1 MRPIL
6 LSFGGG
12 INSTALLLE
21 WVEQGKPLDLV
32 IFADTGSE
40 MPETYEFIDKYV
52 IPFCKKHKIH
62 FETVYYTVSNKV
74 AGVKKGHW
82 VEGERVSIYDYYEYQ
97 KAVPSMI
104 KRSCTDKFKIS
115 PIEKYIKQKWGD
127 KNLPLRLI
135 GIDAGESHRAKFIVD
150 PKTGKK
156 INVVAVSAR
165 SINKKRKF
173 KVNKKIFYKNPLEIF
188 KKNNIDILFEA
199 IGLSDGISKKVV
211 ETALKSKIHV
221 ITPNK
226 ALISKHGNE
235 LAKLAEKNKVNLEF
249 EASVAGGIPILRSIK
264 EGLATNK
271 ISKVY
276 GILNGTSNYI
286 LSEMENSNENFA
298 DVLKKAQILG
308 YAEPG
313 NPKLD
318 LNGFDA
324 FAKVRILSALAFN
337 SKISKHKCLMEGIE
351 KIELK
356 DIKIAN
362 QLDLRIKLLGI
373 SELKNNHLF
382 ETVHPCLVSKK
393 SYIGNV
399 NGVMNAVILQ
409 GKPVGESVLQGE
421 GAGPGP
427 TSSSLLSD
435 LLSILRGNIKKPFG
449 VSVSKLK
456 SLKPYNVNNYV
467 NSLYLRFEV
476 KDKPGVL
483 SEITNRLAKYKI
495 SVKRLIQ
502 TPDKKN
508 NKATIVIIT
517 HKTTETNIH
526 NCLSIFKKNKNILKT
541 PTLIRLL
548 G

>member
-1 MRPIL
+1 MKNNINIAVVGLGQIGSYL
-6 LSFGGG
+6 L
-12 INSTALLLE
+12 NELNT
-21 WVEQGKPLDLV
+21 
-32 IFADTGSE
+32 
-40 MPETYEFIDKYV
+40 
-52 IPFCKKHKIH
+52 
-62 FETVYYTVSNKV
+62 
-74 AGVKKGHW
+74 
-82 VEGERVSIYDYYEYQ
+82 
-97 KAVPSMI
+97 
-104 KRSCTDKFKIS
+104 KRKD
-115 PIEKYIKQKWGD
+115 IE
-127 KNLPLRLI
+127 L
-135 GIDAGESHRAKFIVD
+135 
-150 PKTGKK
+150 KTGKK

-165 SINKKRKF
+165 NINKKRQF
-173 KVNKKIFYKNPLEIF
+173 KIDKKIFFTNPLEIF
-188 KKNNIDILFEA
+188 VKKKIDILFEA
-199 IGLSDGISKKVV
+199 IGQSDGISKKIV
-211 ETALKSKIHV
+211 ETALKNKIHV

-226 ALISKHGNE
+226 ALISKHGND
-235 LAKLAEKNKVNLEF
+235 LAKLSEKNNVNLEF

-286 LSEMENSNENFA
+286 LSEMENSNQKFSE
-298 DVLKKAQILG
+298 VLKKAQKLG

-324 FAKVRILSALAFN
+324 FAKVRILSALAFH
-337 SKISKHKCLMEGIE
+337 SKISKYKCLMEGIE

-362 QLDLRIKLLGI
+362 QLDLRVKLLGI
-373 SELKNNHLF
+373 SELKNNQLF

-399 NGVMNAVILQ
+399 NGVMNAVIIE
-409 GKPVGESVLQGE
+409 GRPVGESILQGE

-427 TSSSLLSD
+427 TSSALLSD
-435 LLSILRGNIKKPFG
+435 LLSILRGNIKNPFG
-449 VSVSKLK
+449 VKVSKLK
-456 SLKPYNVNNYV
+456 SFKAYNPNNYI

-483 SEITNRLAKYKI
+483 SQITNRLAKYKI
-495 SVKRLIQ
+495 SIKRIIQ

-517 HKTTETNIH
+517 HKTSELNCS
-526 NCLSIFKKNKNILKT
+526 NCLSIFKKNKNILKN
-541 PTLIRLL
+541 PILIRLL